1 MNLELNFAKFI
12 KIYLFLAEEST
23 KKNKDRED
31 ILRKLVNS
39 QEVYIKELE
48 SKVNELESEVR
59 FIQNNMGDGTGQ
71 RDGQK
76 DVSKDHSQD
85 VC

>member
-1 MNLELNFAKFI
+1 MS
-12 KIYLFLAEEST
+12 KIDESN
-23 KKNKDRED
+23 KKTKDREE

-59 FIQNNMGDGTGQ
+59 FIQGNMSDANEGRDKLGHKDGT
-71 RDGQK
+71 R
-76 DVSKDHSQD
+76 DHSRD
-85 VC
+85 VGNSNYSYL